1 MTRIEMSTSVY
12 VSSRFGYIYEELRKC
27 WEFSKKLLKS
37 KFTLLM
43 RNFRNRYEKWKQR
56 LIYYVSKTGTG
67 KIDRGTERHL
77 QINILRKNNC

>member
-1 MTRIEMSTSVY
+1 
-12 VSSRFGYIYEELRKC
+12 
-27 WEFSKKLLKS
+27 
-37 KFTLLM
+37 M